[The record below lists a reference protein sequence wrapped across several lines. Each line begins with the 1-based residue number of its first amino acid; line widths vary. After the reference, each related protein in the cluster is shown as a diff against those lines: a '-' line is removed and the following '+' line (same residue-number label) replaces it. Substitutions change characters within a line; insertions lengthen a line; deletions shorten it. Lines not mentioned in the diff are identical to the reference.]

1 MESLLYRFRYRD
13 PLTGRWVRARYMAT
27 VEDISQRYAT
37 WELTGRAEVRRP
49 IDGWFSPH
57 GKLVTH
63 AELRRLEEPP
73 LTINPHLD
81 RAAGNGPDG
90 MHACP
95 RLPAAVRHLL
105 RSPETV
111 RRNEGCGAAASG
123 SVRSAARNAAIGRR
137 WSGRR
142 SGRLLPT
149 STLKVCDADVA
160 PPSWREQCN

>member
-81 RAAGNGPDG
+81 RPTGIDQVECALVGVFLRRYVRYCARRKRYAA
-90 MHACP
+90 MQ
-95 RLPAAVRHLL
+95 
-105 RSPETV
+105 
-111 RRNEGCGAAASG
+111 GAALLHREVSEALL
-123 SVRSAARNAAIGRR
+123 VTAR
-137 WSGRR
+137 
-142 SGRLLPT
+142 
-149 STLKVCDADVA
+149 
-160 PPSWREQCN
+160 